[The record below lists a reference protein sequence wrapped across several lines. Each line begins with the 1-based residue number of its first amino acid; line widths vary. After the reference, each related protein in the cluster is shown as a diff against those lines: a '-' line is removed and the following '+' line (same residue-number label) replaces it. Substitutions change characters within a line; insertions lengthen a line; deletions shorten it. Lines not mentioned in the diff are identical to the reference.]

1 MIDVSR
7 ILTKLV
13 MASGNNEELLET
25 TVKIAWTRVAGRG
38 LRQHVVPFRVYRKT
52 LIVAVG
58 DAIWQKQ
65 LHQMS
70 GEFVARINRL
80 LGAETINSIEFR
92 IDPVTIKPSRSDPEP
107 SGKSRAPQAIPSEI
121 IKAAGSIND
130 SDLRE
135 HFVRAAANCIT
146 RRDTRTDDVPSL

>member
-1 MIDVSR
+1 MIDISKV
-7 ILTKLV
+7 LPKLV
-13 MASGNNEELLET
+13 TAACANEELRET
-25 TVKIAWTRVAGRG
+25 TVKIAWTQVAGPG
-38 LRQHVVPFRVYRKT
+38 LRQQVVPFRVYRKT
-52 LIVAVG
+52 LIVAVA

-65 LHQMS
+65 LHHMS

-80 LGAETINSIEFR
+80 LGSEIINSIEFR
-92 IDPVTIKPSRSDPEP
+92 IDPITIKPSRTDPEP